1 MSSGPANAV
10 MDRGPSRPAA
20 GRQRIDVSLDDKRIL
35 EAASRT
41 PAVLEDLNIQ
51 WHMTP
56 TVVKPVVAKVAD
68 IGAAALRKLL
78 GTVEYLGP
86 PFAEQVDITRWC
98 LPDRTTG
105 PVPKRRRGAEEA
117 AEPVLQLPSGLRA
130 AVGAVIDHA
139 RGTAQQASEAMAE
152 AVAAARLGE
161 ETLRAAETGAQREA
175 ALQDLCRRMQQAHAE
190 QLERQRAEAEAQH
203 EQIEAKVQG
212 LREQLEQHRVAAT
225 AAQLIVDN
233 LSGQQCADAMA
244 VKFVAGAATTEAES
258 AQKAREAQSYES
270 KKEHQQLDRRD
281 EALKKAMAALESAT
295 VRARVRARGACP
307 YPGLRTHE
315 PAHRE
320 HSTLVA
326 GE

>member
-51 WHMTP
+51 WHMTS

-130 AVGAVIDHA
+130 AVGAVLDHA
-139 RGTAQQASEAMAE
+139 RGTAQQASEAM
-152 AVAAARLGE
+152 G
-161 ETLRAAETGAQREA
+161 
-175 ALQDLCRRMQQAHAE
+175 
-190 QLERQRAEAEAQH
+190 
-203 EQIEAKVQG
+203 
-212 LREQLEQHRVAAT
+212 
-225 AAQLIVDN
+225 
-233 LSGQQCADAMA
+233 DAMA
-244 VKFVAGAATTEAES
+244 
-258 AQKAREAQSYES
+258 
-270 KKEHQQLDRRD
+270 RRGCVQCVSSVLVLYQFSIWLTLVH
-281 EALKKAMAALESAT
+281 LKLGVHTSRI
-295 VRARVRARGACP
+295 VNVSRGRRGVGPGPPRPRARARPGRG
-307 YPGLRTHE
+307 PGLAPRVHSVQCDSIYGCHYKHTQEAPDPAQPLKFHAHTAPWSDYTH
-315 PAHRE
+315 
-320 HSTLVA
+320 TVA
-326 GE
+326 SRHHGPPHAANSQCSV

>member
-78 GTVEYLGP
+78 GNVEYLGP

-117 AEPVLQLPSGLRA
+117 AEPVLQLHFAIYLHISPVVVRRRH
-130 AVGAVIDHA
+130 VA
-139 RGTAQQASEAMAE
+139 RGSWYGTYGR
-152 AVAAARLGE
+152 V
-161 ETLRAAETGAQREA
+161 
-175 ALQDLCRRMQQAHAE
+175 CPV
-190 QLERQRAEAEAQH
+190 LEC
-203 EQIEAKVQG
+203 
-212 LREQLEQHRVAAT
+212 LEC
-225 AAQLIVDN
+225 
-233 LSGQQCADAMA
+233 LS
-244 VKFVAGAATTEAES
+244 VL
-258 AQKAREAQSYES
+258 
-270 KKEHQQLDRRD
+270 LD
-281 EALKKAMAALESAT
+281 
-295 VRARVRARGACP
+295 
-307 YPGLRTHE
+307 
-315 PAHRE
+315 
-320 HSTLVA
+320 
-326 GE
+326 